1 MANPFYLSDIRR
13 LQASKQA
20 LTGRNP
26 DPALY
31 DRLIGNELATR
42 YEWNN
47 QAAAREQRQ
56 NEIATEA
63 RLREQAI
70 DQQEKQ
76 GYASLAVNAPL
87 AIAGYASMAEKLG
100 LPIGKTVSFLGQ
112 KALGERTISSS
123 ATKFAPETASVAAPT
138 TASYLTG
145 GQALPAVEYG
155 PVYTYAPLE
164 YGSTGLEIGSGL
176 SGGGQAAAL
185 SGGGAGAGM
194 LSSSYAAPAA
204 LEYGSTGIQIGSGIG
219 PGGAGTVGATTAA
232 SVPLGAYAGPIA
244 VAAILAKSFY
254 DYGTGIKNNA
264 VNAFRPGTNNYGFTV
279 PEMLLPIHYSVNNQ
293 KWVDYSG
300 ESGAYVDNP
309 GWEKEYNDLLG
320 EFKGSKWLDPQFLA
334 QEFQRQTG
342 ETPGPMSNDEGT
354 AKRYEQWLFSQP
366 EYQNIVNKTNERY
379 RNRNIQKSFGF

>member
-1 MANPFYLSDIRR
+1 MATNPFYLSDIRR

-42 YEWNN
+42 YELSN

-56 NEIATEA
+56 NEIAAET
-63 RLREQAI
+63 RLREKAL
-70 DQQEKQ
+70 DTQEKQ
-76 GYASLAVNAPL
+76 GYASLALNAPL
-87 AIAGYASMAEKLG
+87 AIAGYASLAEKLG
-100 LPIGKTVSFLGQ
+100 LPIGKIASNLGQ
-112 KALGERTISSS
+112 KALGERAISSFS
-123 ATKFAPETASVAAPT
+123 TQFAPETASIAAPA

-145 GQALPAVEYG
+145 AQALPAVEYG

-185 SGGGAGAGM
+185 SGGGAAGTTAAATYGGVEGMTPAM
-194 LSSSYAAPAA
+194 LNAM
-204 LEYGSTGIQIGSGIG
+204 YGTGGT
-219 PGGAGTVGATTAA
+219 GTVGATTAA